1 MFPNTWRKHV
11 ADIVLRCIAC
21 GRENK
26 VSEYASSETL
36 ICTACHHAL
45 ETPEQAQRSTKLQM
59 RKIENDTLT
68 GVAKDTTEEKKRVE
82 SAKSSAAVLG
92 DVHKARTVV
101 KRPHIFWSYLTF
113 LLVCGILVGFQYFL
127 KQRPDLTATY
137 EWTRIVFGAIGA
149 LLLLIVAFEDN
160 VFQGLLCLF
169 VWPYAIYYAA
179 VRLEIYWIQGIF
191 MGVIV
196 ALGCEL
202 YFMPQQAVLT
212 KAQIQSQIL
221 IKNVA
226 QGIDKLSAKPE
237 ALR

>member
-1 MFPNTWRKHV
+1 M

-36 ICTACHHAL
+36 ICAACHHAL
-45 ETPEQAQRSTKLQM
+45 EAPEQTQKGAKLQM
-59 RKIENDTLT
+59 RKIENDSLT
-68 GVAKDTTEEKKRVE
+68 GAAKDTSGEEKRIE
-82 SAKSSAAVLG
+82 SAKASAAILG

-101 KRPHIFWSYLTF
+101 KRPHVLWSYLTF
-113 LLVCGILVGFQYFL
+113 LLVCGTLVGFQYL
-127 KQRPDLTATY
+127 LEQRPDLTTAY
-137 EWTRIVFGAIGA
+137 EWTRIAFGAIGA
-149 LLLLIVAFEDN
+149 LLLLVVAFEDN

-212 KAQIQSQIL
+212 KAQIQSQII